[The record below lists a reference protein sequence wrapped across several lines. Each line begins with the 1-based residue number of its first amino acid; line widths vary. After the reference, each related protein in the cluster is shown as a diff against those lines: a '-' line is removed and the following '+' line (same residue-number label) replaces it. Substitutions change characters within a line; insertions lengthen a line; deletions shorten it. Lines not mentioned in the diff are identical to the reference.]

1 MSLSN
6 METKINTNTQEQFRN
21 HPLLDNL
28 TQKLE
33 EMDTWDGDNSG
44 LQEDMANAVK
54 ESVDKINEL
63 KELLE
68 ELDLTY

>member
-1 MSLSN
+1 
-6 METKINTNTQEQFRN
+6 METKINTNTQEQFKN

-44 LQEDMANAVK
+44 LQEDIANAVK